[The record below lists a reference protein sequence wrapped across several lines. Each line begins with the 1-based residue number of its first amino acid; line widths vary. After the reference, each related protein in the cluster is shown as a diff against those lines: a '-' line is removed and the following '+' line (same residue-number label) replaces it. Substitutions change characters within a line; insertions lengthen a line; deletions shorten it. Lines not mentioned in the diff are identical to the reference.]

1 MIVPVQRAA
10 DRDILDSQGGQMNKQ
25 YVIINERG
33 GVKVFLCTGG
43 GAFNWWTPHKSMAS
57 KVPEK
62 RALDLV
68 RKAGGKAY
76 EVKMG

>member
-1 MIVPVQRAA
+1 
-10 DRDILDSQGGQMNKQ
+10 MNKQ
-25 YVIINERG
+25 YVIMNELN
-33 GVKVFLCTGG
+33 GVKVFLCAGG
-43 GAFNWWTPHKSMAS
+43 GSFTWWTVHKSMAS

-76 EVKMG
+76 EVRMG